1 VSPFLWLAG
10 GIVLAALEMAAAGV
24 YLLWIG
30 LGAIATGLVALALP
44 AMTLVQQLLLFA
56 LAVAISAPLGA
67 LVYRRLARSADTT
80 LNRRGEQ
87 LVGRTVTLDEAIV
100 NGAGRVRVGDTVWR
114 VEGPDL
120 PAGSRVR
127 IIGSE
132 GVALWVVGE
141 PGASP

>member
-1 VSPFLWLAG
+1 MSPFLWLAG

-80 LNRRGEQ
+80 LNRRSEQ

>member
-30 LGAIATGLVALALP
+30 LGAIATGLVTLALP
-44 AMTLVQQLLLFA
+44 AMTLAQQLLLFA
-56 LAVAISAPLGA
+56 LAVAVSAPLGA
-67 LVYRRLARSADTT
+67 LVYRRLARSAAPT

-141 PGASP
+141 PGPAP

>member
-30 LGAIATGLVALALP
+30 LGAIATGLVTLALP
-44 AMTLVQQLLLFA
+44 AMTLAQQLLLFA
-56 LAVAISAPLGA
+56 LAVAVSAPLGA
-67 LVYRRLARSADTT
+67 LVYRRHARSAAPT

-141 PGASP
+141 PGPAP